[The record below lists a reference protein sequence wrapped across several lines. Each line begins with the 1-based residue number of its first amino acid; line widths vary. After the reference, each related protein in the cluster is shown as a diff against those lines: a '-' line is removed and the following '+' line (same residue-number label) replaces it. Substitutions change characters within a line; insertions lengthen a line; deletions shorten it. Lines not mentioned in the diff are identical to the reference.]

1 MTSQTLVEDFLNQ
14 KRIAIVGV
22 SHNKRKFG
30 NSIYSE
36 LKKKGYE
43 IFPVNPQMNEIDGDK
58 CYPSISSLPEELDS
72 LIISVAPDKTMSVV
86 EEAKNAGMRKIW
98 IQRGSQSLEAVKFCK
113 ENNIDVVSGEC
124 ILMFAEPAMFIHLAH
139 RWINKITG
147 KLPV

>member
-1 MTSQTLVEDFLNQ
+1 MTSKSLVEEFLNQ

-30 NSIYSE
+30 NAIHSE

-43 IFPVNPQMNEIDGDK
+43 IFPVNPRLNVTEGNK
-58 CYPSISSLPEELDS
+58 CYPSLSSLPDGVDS
-72 LIISVAPDKTMSVV
+72 VIISVAPDKTMSVV
-86 EEAKNAGMRKIW
+86 EEAKSAGMKKIW
-98 IQRGSQSLEAVKFCK
+98 IQRGSQSLEAIKFCK

-124 ILMFAEPAMFIHLAH
+124 ILMFSEPAMFIHRAH
-139 RWINKITG
+139 RWIHKITG

>member
-1 MTSQTLVEDFLNQ
+1 MITKTLVEDFLNQ

-98 IQRGSQSLEAVKFCK
+98 IQRGSQSLEAVKFCR
-113 ENNIDVVSGEC
+113 ENNIDVISGEC
-124 ILMFAEPAMFIHLAH
+124 ILMFAEPAMFIHRAH
-139 RWINKITG
+139 RWINKVTG